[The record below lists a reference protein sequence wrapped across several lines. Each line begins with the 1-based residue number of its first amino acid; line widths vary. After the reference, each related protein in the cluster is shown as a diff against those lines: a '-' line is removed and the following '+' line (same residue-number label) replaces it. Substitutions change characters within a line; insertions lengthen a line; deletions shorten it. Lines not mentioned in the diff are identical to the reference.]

1 MNYGRFFKL
10 NTSKSQLNTGIAIF
24 DYIWLRDEES
34 ATLSETPEYPI
45 YVAITKEY
53 IEFKAH
59 FYAPAMTI
67 ESREEKIHLH
77 NTILSFPLSANLEV
91 KDGLTKT
98 LVESYDTA
106 FPSSKNNYL
115 FILLMKAV
123 SSDKNEISYSNLDIF
138 NKDSKY
144 IGDVLRIKR
153 NSKTIEGF
161 IRKLILDFLFD
172 LEHTSVFQNSPYY
185 EHISVKLKE
194 NFFFNALANKAMY
207 YYYREIAK
215 EYTDEKIFEFKEY
228 RSLPANETWTS
239 CYKYKEDNRKEDRKL
254 FFLKEYFLPAEEQ
267 WIKSITSPK
276 AGEAFTDK
284 SEGWFEIPEKE
295 MTDLQSPKKNKS
307 ENVISY
313 FEKNKNSIND
323 SKIKTR
329 IKKSA
334 KYASKWQLEKYD
346 LLNVL
351 PVMIF
356 LAWDIFFV
364 FAIHYSKEINF
375 CKTVSGIIL
384 LLLLLVTVYCRRK
397 VKYSKGIHLF
407 LPRLLGAII
416 GSWLMISFAS
426 NVFPQFYAIVFTPKN
441 CLLWKNIGI
450 IVILFLLTAVFVYDG
465 IDRRSPYLK
474 CCQKRCRTL
483 QLIFVAFYYSYVIGI
498 FATALIGT
506 EAITERE
513 YEYSIPP
520 DFGESNVY
528 ISPGFLLVF
537 TFVAMFIGLF
547 INRIFEDKQVVDSE

>member
-1 MNYGRFFKL
+1 
-10 NTSKSQLNTGIAIF
+10 
-24 DYIWLRDEES
+24 
-34 ATLSETPEYPI
+34 
-45 YVAITKEY
+45 
-53 IEFKAH
+53 
-59 FYAPAMTI
+59 
-67 ESREEKIHLH
+67 
-77 NTILSFPLSANLEV
+77 
-91 KDGLTKT
+91 
-98 LVESYDTA
+98 
-106 FPSSKNNYL
+106 
-115 FILLMKAV
+115 
-123 SSDKNEISYSNLDIF
+123 
-138 NKDSKY
+138 
-144 IGDVLRIKR
+144 
-153 NSKTIEGF
+153 F

-239 CYKYKEDNRKEDRKL
+239 CYKYKEDNKKITKEYSDEKIFEEYRSLPANETWTSCYKYKEDNRKEDNRKEDRKL